1 MAGRWLATRLI
12 RKIPT
17 GIRKEAR
24 MDSEAWK
31 NRRCP
36 ECGSKEYQFRS
47 RKKMVDEAGKKVV
60 ETKYRCKECEKEWW
74 EKVGG

>member
-1 MAGRWLATRLI
+1 
-12 RKIPT
+12 
-17 GIRKEAR
+17 